1 MEASVMRPA
10 GIATL
15 SALVTVLG
23 LLVAVVGAGIAGGS
37 VSAAKQTTIRFSV
50 SEKGHRSL
58 SKGRELTRVS
68 GSGTLTLG
76 ETPQVNVSYNATSA
90 NGTIVFHRWDVV
102 AGRVIDENNLSL
114 NVTSATYRF
123 TKTTSTAVV
132 LVSVTKTD
140 AKETDSCPVGT
151 TGDLGLLDGRAGQ
164 PDDLGVNRLCG
175 QRDIDYGGIKGRRA
189 EVTITVKP
197 ETP

>member
-1 MEASVMRPA
+1 MRPA

-37 VSAAKQTTIRFSV
+37 LSAAKQTTIRFRV
-50 SEKGHRSL
+50 SEQGQRSL

-68 GSGTLTLG
+68 GSGTLTLAM
-76 ETPQVNVSYNATSA
+76 TPQVNVPYNATSA
-90 NGTIVFHRWDVV
+90 NGTIVFHRWKVI
-102 AGRVIDENNLSL
+102 AGRVIDEDNVTL
-114 NVTSATYRF
+114 NVTSSTYRF
-123 TKTTSTAVV
+123 TRTTSTAVV
-132 LVSVTKTD
+132 QVGVTKTD
-140 AKETDSCPVGT
+140 AKETDICPVET
-151 TGDLGLLDGRAGQ
+151 TGELGLLDGKAGQ

-175 QRDIDYGGIKGRRA
+175 QRDIDYGGFKGRHA
-189 EVTITVKP
+189 AVSITVKP